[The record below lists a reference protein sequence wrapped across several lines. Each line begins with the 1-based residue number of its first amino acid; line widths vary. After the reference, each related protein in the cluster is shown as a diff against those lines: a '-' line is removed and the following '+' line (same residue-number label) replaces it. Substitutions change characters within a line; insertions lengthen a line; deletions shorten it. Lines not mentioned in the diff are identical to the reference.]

1 MPLAADKQAN
11 TTDQPIILLV
21 DDEPDLLSAIKRS
34 LHKIS
39 AKIVCCHSPATAL
52 AFTEHTQPDLVISDH
67 RMPKM
72 TGSELLAEIA
82 EQWPQT
88 QRVLLSAYNDF
99 DTVANAF
106 NQGIIHRYI
115 NKPWDNDELRF
126 IVVKALEAAKTPI
139 IPVKEQL
146 KQHLNEKQTHFHGMI
161 AEHSAMLTIFDEIRS
176 AAATNVPVFITGE
189 TGTGKE
195 LIAKACHAESYRK
208 DATFVAVNCANFN
221 EQLMES
227 QLFGHKKGAFTG
239 ATSSQEG
246 LFSVCASGTLF
257 LDEITTIP
265 AQLQA
270 KLLRVIQERE
280 FCPLGSHTPQPFN
293 AQLITASSTTLREAV
308 NAGEFREDLYYR
320 LNVITIS
327 LPPLRARG
335 SDIILIANH
344 FLTRFAKQEK
354 KAFKRFNSEAEKLVG
369 EFRWPGNIR
378 QLENVIHSIVAMNN
392 GEEVTAAMLLKPI
405 KDDLNQIDIE
415 QAKTQTT
422 NNLNPN
428 DLNLSH
434 LSTTPRQTNGQTSNE
449 HQPQQILPLWMVEK
463 TAIENAIAFCDG
475 NIPKA
480 AVMLE
485 INPSTIYRKLQSW
498 KKE

>member
-1 MPLAADKQAN
+1 MPQ
-11 TTDQPIILLV
+11 
-21 DDEPDLLSAIKRS
+21 
-34 LHKIS
+34 
-39 AKIVCCHSPATAL
+39 
-52 AFTEHTQPDLVISDH
+52 
-67 RMPKM
+67 M

-82 EQWPQT
+82 EQWPHT

-115 NKPWDNDELRF
+115 NKPWNNDELRF
-126 IVVKALEAAKTPI
+126 IVVKALEAAKSPQSQV
-139 IPVKEQL
+139 PEQVGH
-146 KQHLNEKQTHFHGMI
+146 QPHEKQTHFHGMV
-161 AEHSAMLTIFDEIRS
+161 AEHSAMLAIFDEIRS
-176 AAATNVPVFITGE
+176 AATTNVPVFITGE

-195 LIAKACHAESYRK
+195 LIAKACHGESYRS
-208 DATFVAVNCANFN
+208 DATFVAMNCANFN

-246 LFSVCASGTLF
+246 LFSVCAAGTLF

-280 FCPLGSHTPQPFN
+280 FSPLGSHTPQPFN

-327 LPPLRARG
+327 LPPLRERG
-335 SDIILIANH
+335 SDVILIANH
-344 FLTRFAKQEK
+344 FLRQLAKQEK
-354 KAFKRFNSEAEKLVG
+354 KAFKRFSQDAEKLVG

-405 KDDLNQIDIE
+405 KDDLNQPNI
-415 QAKTQTT
+415 KPTT
-422 NNLNPN
+422 NNKLAIAHTAPSIGNGN
-428 DLNLSH
+428 GN
-434 LSTTPRQTNGQTSNE
+434 QT
-449 HQPQQILPLWMVEK
+449 QQILPLWIVEK
-463 TAIENAIAFCDG
+463 NAIEQAIDFCDG

-498 KKE
+498 KK

>member
-1 MPLAADKQAN
+1 MPTAVDAQLNEKQ
-11 TTDQPIILLV
+11 QPIILLV

-34 LHKIS
+34 LHKIA

-67 RMPKM
+67 RMPQM

-82 EQWPQT
+82 QQWPQT

-106 NQGIIHRYI
+106 NQGVIHRYI

-126 IVVKALEAAKTPI
+126 IVVKALEAAKSPNL
-139 IPVKEQL
+139 PAPEQL
-146 KQHLNEKQTHFHGMI
+146 KQHLNEKQTHFHGMV

-176 AAATNVPVFITGE
+176 AATTNVPVFITGE

-195 LIAKACHAESYRK
+195 LIAKACHAESYRR
-208 DATFVAVNCANFN
+208 DATFVAMNCANFN

-246 LFSVCASGTLF
+246 LFSVCAAGTLF

-280 FCPLGSHTPQPFN
+280 FSPLGSHTQQPFN

-327 LPPLRARG
+327 LPPLRERG
-335 SDIILIANH
+335 SDITLIANH
-344 FLTRFAKQEK
+344 FLTRLARQEK
-354 KAFKRFNSEAEKLVG
+354 KPFKRFSQDAEKLVG

-378 QLENVIHSIVAMNN
+378 QLENVIHSIVAMNT
-392 GEEVTAAMLLKPI
+392 GEEITAAMLLKPI
-405 KDDLNQIDIE
+405 KDDLSQPNIE
-415 QAKTQTT
+415 HPSISNVTFANTTQ
-422 NNLNPN
+422 NNGN
-428 DLNLSH
+428 
-434 LSTTPRQTNGQTSNE
+434 SN
-449 HQPQQILPLWMVEK
+449 HPQQIVPLWMVEK
-463 TAIENAIAFCDG
+463 NAIEQAIDHCDG

-498 KKE
+498 KK

>member
-1 MPLAADKQAN
+1 M
-11 TTDQPIILLV
+11 LV
-21 DDEPDLLSAIKRS
+21 DDEPALLSALKRS
-34 LHKIS
+34 LRQIN
-39 AKIVCCHSPATAL
+39 ANVICCHSPSTAL
-52 AFTEHTQPDLVISDH
+52 AYVEDNQPDLVISDH
-67 RMPKM
+67 RMPQM
-72 TGSELLAEIA
+72 TGSELLAQIA
-82 EQWPQT
+82 ELWPGT

-99 DTVANAF
+99 TTVADAF
-106 NQGIIHRYI
+106 NQGVIHRYI
-115 NKPWDNDELRF
+115 TKPWDNDELRF
-126 IVVKALEAAKTPI
+126 IVIKALEAASSPAPAPRTKTAASKDDQ
-139 IPVKEQL
+139 V
-146 KQHLNEKQTHFHGMI
+146 NFHGMV
-161 AEHSAMLTIFDEIRS
+161 AEDGAMLTIFDEIRS
-176 AAATNVPVFITGE
+176 AATTNVPIFITGE

-195 LIAKACHAESYRK
+195 LIAKACHRESYRK
-208 DATFVAVNCANFN
+208 DATFIAMNCANFN

-246 LFSVCASGTLF
+246 LFSACSSGTLF

-280 FCPLGSHTPQPFN
+280 FTPLGSHSVQPFH

-308 NAGEFREDLYYR
+308 NRGEFREDLYYR

-327 LPPLRARG
+327 LPPLRSRG
-335 SDIILIANH
+335 TDVLLIANH
-344 FLTRFAKQEK
+344 FLKTLSKQENK
-354 KAFKRFNSEAEKLVG
+354 SFESFSPAAQKLIG

-392 GEEVTAAMLLKPI
+392 DTEVSDQMLLKPL
-405 KDDLNQIDIE
+405 KDDLTPHVLAQQHELATAPAPTIPLGGGPAAIRPLWLVEKETIE
-415 QAKTQTT
+415 QAI
-422 NNLNPN
+422 
-428 DLNLSH
+428 SY
-434 LSTTPRQTNGQTSNE
+434 
-449 HQPQQILPLWMVEK
+449 
-463 TAIENAIAFCDG
+463 CDG

-498 KKE
+498 KEQN

>member
-1 MPLAADKQAN
+1 MISDN
-11 TTDQPIILLV
+11 DSQPTILLV
-21 DDEPDLLSAIKRS
+21 DDEPALLSALKRS
-34 LHKIS
+34 LRQIS
-39 AKIVCCHSPATAL
+39 ANIVCCHSPGTAL
-52 AFTEHTQPDLVISDH
+52 AYVEDNQPDLVISDH
-67 RMPKM
+67 RMPQM
-72 TGSELLAEIA
+72 TGSELLSQIS
-82 EQWPQT
+82 EQWPTT
-88 QRVLLSAYNDF
+88 QRILLSAYNDF
-99 DTVANAF
+99 DTVADAF
-106 NQGIIHRYI
+106 NQGVIHRYI
-115 NKPWDNDELRF
+115 TKPWDNDELRF
-126 IVVKALEAAKTPI
+126 IVVKALEAANAQPASVVSSNTIKTTD
-139 IPVKEQL
+139 KE
-146 KQHLNEKQTHFHGMI
+146 THFHGMV
-161 AEHSAMLTIFDEIRS
+161 AEDSAMLAIFEEVKS
-176 AAATNVPVFITGE
+176 AATTNVPVFITGE

-195 LIAKACHAESYRK
+195 LIAKACHGESYRK
-208 DATFVAVNCANFN
+208 DATFIAMNCANFN

-280 FCPLGSHTPQPFN
+280 FAPLGSHSVQPFN

-344 FLTRFAKQEK
+344 FLKRLSQQEHKSFERF
-354 KAFKRFNSEAEKLVG
+354 SPEAQKLIG

-378 QLENVIHSIVAMNN
+378 QLENVIHSIIAMNTDV
-392 GEEVTAAMLLKPI
+392 EVSAQMLLKPI
-405 KDDLNQIDIE
+405 KDDMNPMILAQE
-415 QAKTQTT
+415 QAT
-422 NNLNPN
+422 
-428 DLNLSH
+428 
-434 LSTTPRQTNGQTSNE
+434 STVTMM
-449 HQPQQILPLWMVEK
+449 QPENSSRMSGIRPLWQVEK
-463 TAIENAIAFCDG
+463 EAIEHAIEHCDG

-498 KKE
+498 KDKEG

>member
-1 MPLAADKQAN
+1 MPTPN
-11 TTDQPIILLV
+11 TQQPTILLV
-21 DDEPDLLSAIKRS
+21 DDEPALLSALKRS
-34 LHKIS
+34 LRQVS
-39 AKIVCCHSPATAL
+39 ANIVCCHSPSTAL
-52 AFTEHTQPDLVISDH
+52 AYVEENQPDLVISDH
-67 RMPKM
+67 RMPQM
-72 TGSELLAEIA
+72 TGAILL
-82 EQWPQT
+82 EQIRNIWPAT
-88 QRVLLSAYNDF
+88 QRILLSAYNDF
-99 DTVANAF
+99 DTVADAF

-126 IVVKALEAAKTPI
+126 IVIKALEASNQELDAKQ
-139 IPVKEQL
+139 IPEPTKA
-146 KQHLNEKQTHFHGMI
+146 NEKTTHFHGMV
-161 AEHSAMLTIFDEIRS
+161 AEDSAMLTIFEEIKS
-176 AAATNVPVFITGE
+176 AATTNVPVFITGE

-195 LIAKACHAESYRK
+195 LIAKACHWESYRK
-208 DATFVAVNCANFN
+208 DATFIAMNCANFN

-239 ATSSQEG
+239 ATQSQEG
-246 LFSVCASGTLF
+246 LFSVCTSGTLF

-280 FCPLGSHTPQPFN
+280 FTPLGSHTVQPFN

-308 NAGEFREDLYYR
+308 NAGDFREDLYYR

-335 SDIILIANH
+335 SDIILIAKH
-344 FLTRFAKQEK
+344 FLQRLSKQENK
-354 KAFKRFNSEAEKLVG
+354 KFEQFSPQAEKLVG

-392 GEEVTAAMLLKPI
+392 GTEVSDQMLLKPI
-405 KDDLNQIDIE
+405 KDDI
-415 QAKTQTT
+415 A
-422 NNLNPN
+422 
-428 DLNLSH
+428 SH
-434 LSTTPRQTNGQTSNE
+434 LLESQKPSMAATPPSNE
-449 HQPQQILPLWMVEK
+449 PTQSAEIQPLWQVEK
-463 TAIENAIAFCDG
+463 QAIENAINRCDG

-498 KKE
+498 KDK

>member
-1 MPLAADKQAN
+1 MAMAQPPQ
-11 TTDQPIILLV
+11 TDNVQQPIILLV
-21 DDEPDLLSAIKRS
+21 DDEPALLNAIKRS
-34 LHKIS
+34 LHKI
-39 AKIVCCHSPATAL
+39 AANIVCCHSPDTAL
-52 AFTEHTQPDLVISDH
+52 AFIENTQPDIVISDH

-72 TGSELLAEIA
+72 QGAELLAEIA
-82 EQWPQT
+82 QQWPHT
-88 QRVLLSAYNDF
+88 QRILLSAYNDF

-115 NKPWDNDELRF
+115 TKPWDNDELRF
-126 IVVKALEAAKTPI
+126 IVVKALEA
-139 IPVKEQL
+139 VKQT
-146 KQHLNEKQTHFHGMI
+146 KQQPKQQPTEPHTQQQTHFHGMV
-161 AEHSAMLTIFDEIRS
+161 AKSSAILSIFEEIKS
-176 AAATNVPVFITGE
+176 AATTNVPVFITGE

-195 LIAKACHAESYRK
+195 LIAKACHFESYRK
-208 DATFVAVNCANFN
+208 DATFIAMNCANFN

-265 AQLQA
+265 PPLQA

-280 FCPLGSHTPQPFN
+280 FSPLGSHTIQPFN

-308 NAGEFREDLYYR
+308 NKGEFREDLYYR

-327 LPPLRARG
+327 LPPLRDRG
-335 SDIILIANH
+335 SDVILIAQH
-344 FLTRFAKQEK
+344 FLKRLSHQENK
-354 KAFKRFNSEAEKLVG
+354 SFKRFSQEAEKLIG
-369 EFRWPGNIR
+369 EFRWPGNVR

-405 KDDLNQIDIE
+405 KDDLNPKSE
-415 QAKTQTT
+415 PPPP
-422 NNLNPN
+422 L
-428 DLNLSH
+428 
-434 LSTTPRQTNGQTSNE
+434 RE
-449 HQPQQILPLWMVEK
+449 HQPNHQATPILPLWQVEK
-463 TAIENAIAFCDG
+463 NAIEQAINHCDG

-498 KKE
+498 KK